1 MGYARFVH
9 VLIAVADVGAGVQLE
24 EALVRAGFEA
34 RWDGSQ
40 ADGPRGA
47 STQTV
52 VLIDADH
59 VGEKLCAV
67 TDAWRDHASVPGVV
81 ALGTSAVAR
90 EQAPLAKVTLLSPT
104 ASITTLA
111 TAIKEAAK
119 LRLST
124 GMRWP
129 VLRAAL
135 KLPPAENTPEAWPAT
150 LLHSRNADIEVAR
163 SALRWHAQH
172 YATPT
177 PMFEQLREERM
188 LTVPELETTGHV
200 DGTKTVQTLVKV
212 GPLDPAATA
221 RLLWALT
228 SMGAITLT
236 PEVHDL
242 STSPRRALDEIRKH
256 LRARQRLASSTYFD
270 VLEVSPLAE
279 YPDIEAAYRLVG
291 ARYSPK
297 ALSRFDLA
305 DLAPLAKPTW
315 ELVEKAR
322 MTLVDDAARGRYT
335 DWLRQNLAKLET
347 VWAIDERAIKD
358 AAEAFARGQHA
369 LASGDVH
376 RAMSELARACRTH
389 PGHPDYEANLAW
401 VRFRVQVAAGK
412 DQRETALAER
422 ANVETHLAGRR
433 PWPRALVALALLCAA
448 SGDPEAARWYL
459 HISLQLDPNA
469 PAAQQLAQRLGMRR

>member
-1 MGYARFVH
+1 MQ

-24 EALVRAGFEA
+24 EALGRAGFEA
-34 RWDGSQ
+34 RWDGGQ
-40 ADGPRGA
+40 ADGPRGSSSQA
-47 STQTV
+47 V
-52 VLIDADH
+52 VVIDADH
-59 VGEKLCAV
+59 VGDKLCAV
-67 TDAWRDHASVPGVV
+67 TDAWRDHVSVPGVV
-81 ALGTSAVAR
+81 AIGTSAVAR
-90 EQAPLAKVTLLSPT
+90 EQAPLARVTLLAPT
-104 ASITTLA
+104 ASLTTLA
-111 TAIKEAAK
+111 NAIKEAAK

-135 KLPPAENTPEAWPAT
+135 KLPPAENTPEAWPAA
-150 LLHSRNADIEVAR
+150 LLHSRNADLEIAR

-177 PMFEQLREERM
+177 RIFDQLREERM
-188 LTVPELETTGHV
+188 LSVPELETTAHV
-200 DGTKTVQTLVKV
+200 DGTKTVQTLVKA

-221 RLLWALT
+221 RLLWALA
-228 SMGAITLT
+228 SMGAIVLT

-242 STSPRRALDEIRKH
+242 STAPRRALDEIRKH
-256 LRARQRLASSTYFD
+256 LRARQRLEKSSYFD
-270 VLEVSPLAE
+270 VLEISPLAE
-279 YPDIEAAYRLVG
+279 FHEIEAAWRLVA

-305 DLAPLAKPTW
+305 ELAPLAKPTW

-322 MTLVDDAARGRYT
+322 LTLVDHAARGRYT
-335 DWLRQNLAKLET
+335 DWLRNNLAQLDT

-358 AAEAFARGQHA
+358 AAEAFVRGQQT

-376 RAMSELARACRTH
+376 RAMGEFARACRNH

-401 VRFRVQVAAGK
+401 VRFRIQVAAGK

-422 ANVETHLAGRR
+422 NTDEEHLAGRR

-448 SGDPEAARWYL
+448 SGDADSARWHL

-469 PAAQQLAQRLGMRR
+469 PVAQQLAQRLGMRR